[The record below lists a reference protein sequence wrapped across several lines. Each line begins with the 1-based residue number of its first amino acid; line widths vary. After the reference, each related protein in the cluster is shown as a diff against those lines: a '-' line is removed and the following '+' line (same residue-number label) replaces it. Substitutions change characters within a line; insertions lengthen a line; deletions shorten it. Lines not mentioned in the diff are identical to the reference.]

1 MADSWKD
8 KVEKWFTLALIAAVF
23 AGGLLFAW
31 PTYRRGQSLRRQDAE
46 LAARIERKRQEI
58 AKLVENQRRFRA
70 DPAFVEHIARQNGR
84 VFPGE
89 LVFIFNEK

>member
-1 MADSWKD
+1 MSEGWVEKI
-8 KVEKWFTLALIAAVF
+8 EKWFTLALIAAVF

-46 LAARIERKRQEI
+46 LTARIERKQREI
-58 AKLVENQRRFRA
+58 AKLRENQKRFLV
-70 DPAFVEHIARQNGR
+70 DSAFVEHIARQHGR
-84 VFPGE
+84 VHPGE